1 MIWILGIIGAV
12 LASAVTVFVG
22 ALVLRSKLLLGMLAT
37 GAAVVVLF
45 FSTAVALR
53 SPQPAMGTGTFSH
66 DLLEA
71 DRMMTEQMATYVG
84 PGMEAQMP
92 DYGMLA
98 RSANDAYL
106 RALELH
112 TYQVNKMMGRVP

>member
-53 SPQPAMGTGTFSH
+53 SPQPAI
-66 DLLEA
+66 
-71 DRMMTEQMATYVG
+71 
-84 PGMEAQMP
+84 
-92 DYGMLA
+92 
-98 RSANDAYL
+98 
-106 RALELH
+106 
-112 TYQVNKMMGRVP
+112 